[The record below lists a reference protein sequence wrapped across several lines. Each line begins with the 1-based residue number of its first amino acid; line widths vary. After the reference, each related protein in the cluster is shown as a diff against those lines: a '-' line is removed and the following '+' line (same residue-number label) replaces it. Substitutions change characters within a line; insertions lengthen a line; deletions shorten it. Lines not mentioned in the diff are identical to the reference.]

1 VTSTEFIS
9 RRKLV
14 TADLARRRL
23 DLFLVSNL
31 VNIRYLTGFTGSNA
45 LLLLFPKAAVL
56 YTDGRYRIQAAE
68 ETECKVKVVQGSLI
82 PRVAKSLP
90 RGRLGFEAAHLTFDA
105 YRTLK
110 EHLPSKVAA
119 MPVEGLVEEHR
130 MVKSEAEVES
140 MRRSAALAGKA
151 FAQTLRHVYPGVRE
165 LDLAAEL
172 DYRMRRLGA
181 ESPAFETI
189 VASGARSA
197 LPHASPTA
205 KALGNGELLL
215 IDMGAFLEGYASDM
229 TRTVFL
235 GAAGPKVRRL
245 YGAVLEAQQAALEAV
260 RDGTTTRSVD
270 RAARQVLR
278 RAGLER
284 AFVHS
289 TGHGLGLEI
298 HESPRVA
305 RKTEAR
311 LKAGMAIT
319 IEPGVYLQGFGGI
332 RIEDTVVVTRDGCE
346 ILTPTSKE
354 LIEL

>member
-1 VTSTEFIS
+1 MISTEFIS
-9 RRKLV
+9 RQRLV

-23 DLFLVSNL
+23 DLLLVSKL
-31 VNIRYLTGFTGSNA
+31 ANIRYLTGFTGSNA
-45 LLLLFPKAAVL
+45 LLLLSPDRAVL

-68 ETECKVKVVQGSLI
+68 ETKCTVRVVQGSLL
-82 PRVAKSLP
+82 PSVAKSLA

-105 YRTLK
+105 YRTLRA
-110 EHLPSKVAA
+110 HLPPKVAA
-119 MPVEGLVEEHR
+119 ISVEGVVEEHR
-130 MVKSEAEVES
+130 MVKSDAEIES

-151 FAQTLRHVYPGVRE
+151 FVQMLRHIRPGIRE
-165 LDLAAEL
+165 LDVASEL

-205 KALGNGELLL
+205 KVLGNREILL

-229 TRTVFL
+229 TRTIFL
-235 GAAGPKVRRL
+235 GAARPKAKRL
-245 YGAVLEAQQAALEAV
+245 YSAVLEAQRAALEAV
-260 RDGTTTRSVD
+260 RDGTAAKSVD
-270 RAARQVLR
+270 RAARRVLR
-278 RAGLER
+278 TAGLER
-284 AFVHS
+284 TFVHS

-305 RKTEAR
+305 RKVGIE
-311 LKAGMAIT
+311 LKTGMAIT
-319 IEPGVYLQGFGGI
+319 VEPGVYLQGFGGI
-332 RIEDTVVVTRDGCE
+332 RIEDTVVVNRGGCE
-346 ILTPTSKE
+346 ILTPASKE

>member
-1 VTSTEFIS
+1 MISTEFIS
-9 RRKLV
+9 RRRLV

-23 DLFLVSNL
+23 DLFLISNL
-31 VNIRYLTGFTGSNA
+31 VNVRYLTGFTGSNA
-45 LLLLFPKAAVL
+45 LLLLSPDGAVL
-56 YTDGRYRIQAAE
+56 YTDGRYRIQATE
-68 ETECKVKVVQGSLI
+68 ETECTVKVVQGSLI

-110 EHLPSKVAA
+110 AHLPSKVAA
-119 MPVEGLVEEHR
+119 MPVDGLVEEYR
-130 MVKSEAEVES
+130 MVKSEAEIET
-140 MRRSAALAGKA
+140 MRRSAALACNA
-151 FAQTLRHVYPGVRE
+151 FEQTLQHVRPGIRE

-189 VASGARSA
+189 VASGERSA

-205 KALGNGELLL
+205 KVLGNQEILL

-229 TRTVFL
+229 TRTIFL
-235 GAAGPKVRRL
+235 GAARPKAKRFHH
-245 YGAVLEAQQAALEAV
+245 AVLEAQQAALEAV
-260 RDGTTTRSVD
+260 REGTAAKSVD
-270 RAARQVLR
+270 RAARRVLR
-278 RAGLER
+278 TAGLER

-305 RKTEAR
+305 RKVELQ

-319 IEPGVYLQGFGGI
+319 VEPGVYLQGFGGI
-332 RIEDTVVVTRDGCE
+332 RIEDMVVVNRGGCE
-346 ILTPTSKE
+346 ILTPASKE

>member
-1 VTSTEFIS
+1 M
-9 RRKLV
+9 
-14 TADLARRRL
+14 TAELARRRL
-23 DLFLVSNL
+23 DLLLVSRM

-45 LLLLFPKAAVL
+45 LLMLSGDRAVL
-56 YTDGRYRIQAAE
+56 YTDGRYRIQASE
-68 ETECKVKVVQGSLI
+68 ETECRVKVVQGPLI
-82 PRVAKSLP
+82 PHAAKPLT
-90 RGRLGFEAAHLTFDA
+90 RGRLGFEAAHLTFEA

-110 EHLPSKVAA
+110 AHLPSQVAA
-119 MPVEGLVEEHR
+119 TPVDGLVEEHR
-130 MVKSEAEVES
+130 MVKSEAEIDN

-151 FAQTLRHVYPGVRE
+151 FEQTLRHMRPGVRE
-165 LDLAAEL
+165 LDLAAEI

-197 LPHASPTA
+197 LPHARPTA
-205 KALGNGELLL
+205 KVIGNGEIVL
-215 IDMGAFLEGYASDM
+215 IDMGAFLDGYASDM

-235 GAAGPKVRRL
+235 GAASPKARRL
-245 YGAVLEAQQAALEAV
+245 YRAVLEAQEAAVEAARNGV
-260 RDGTTTRSVD
+260 TAKSVD
-270 RAARQVLR
+270 RAARRVLR
-278 RAGLER
+278 KAGLDKS
-284 AFVHS
+284 FVHS

-305 RKTEAR
+305 RKVETQ

-319 IEPGVYLQGFGGI
+319 VEPGVYLQGFGGI
-332 RIEDTVVVTRDGCE
+332 RIEDTIVVTRGGCE